1 MSIVPS
7 GTDST
12 TTLKELPPLI
22 TRWLKVQEE
31 IATLNS
37 EIKQRRTT
45 AKALKEVILRIMETS
60 GYNNLKVN
68 RVLLFTRRTK
78 LLKRYLMIICYV
90 TVRSF
95 LMATRRKQKHLLPTW
110 NRIDPKRLN
119 TICGYRPPR
128 PKRRLFPTP
137 PKKILNTTYT
147 Q

>member
-7 GTDST
+7 GADST
-12 TTLKELPPLI
+12 TTIKELPPLI

-68 RVLLFTRRTK
+68 KGIIVHKTHETPEK
-78 LLKRYLMIICYV
+78 LSNDYILRHCKEFFNGDENKAKTLVAYLEQH
-90 TVRSF
+90 RSK
-95 LMATRRKQKHLLPTW
+95 TIKHDLRLQT
-110 NRIDPKRLN
+110 PKAEEE
-119 TICGYRPPR
+119 TISHAP
-128 PKRRLFPTP
+128 
-137 PKKILNTTYT
+137 
-147 Q
+147 